1 MKLLLG
7 HATRRLPVFI
17 GQSPNGRFHVI
28 YDGCSL
34 GSYHRPEAAIED
46 AAGGHTF
53 SPPDGTNLASL
64 GLSGDIGDWLPAREL
79 L

>member
-7 HATRRLPVFI
+7 HATMRLPVFI
-17 GQSPNGRFHVI
+17 GQSPDGRYHVI
-28 YDGCSL
+28 YDDCAI
-34 GSYHRPEAAIED
+34 GSYARAEQAVED

-53 SPPDGTNLASL
+53 SPPDGTNLGSL
-64 GLSGDIGDWLPAREL
+64 GLSPDIRDWVPAARL